1 LWESARVDKRAPAWK
16 SARVDKV
23 EGVQRLLYASANGQL
38 RVHRTIEPVARSGW
52 EIGRADRL
60 IPMPAGT
67 TLMHLPGRV
76 PLGRTAAG
84 SPRRLEEEGAQAVA
98 AVLPPGYLRTW
109 LPAYEEDRR
118 PPVLP
123 LFGYAAVAAVDGEP
137 HVAAVRTDRW
147 SAWDPQ
153 ADDRQHVDLG
163 IRAGRQ
169 TLPDSRLLRHLETC
183 ATDYRCLTA
192 QNVFLRRGE
201 GAIPVS
207 PACNAACLGCIS
219 EQWGDVDS
227 PQTRLGFAPTAA
239 EIAELAAWHLSAS
252 TSNFVSFGQGCE
264 GEPLTRG
271 AALVDAT
278 RRIRSAW
285 PTATIHV
292 NTNGSRPAVL
302 RRLVEAGL
310 NSVRISIFSL
320 DDRRFRAYYRP
331 VGYGLD
337 QVAQCAEL
345 VATAGGQVTINL
357 LTFPG
362 ISDAPAEL
370 EALVGFVREHRVHQV
385 QLRSLNVDPHWLLAQ
400 IPDPTKGIGMR
411 AFVRELT
418 ARCPGLALGNFT
430 RPWPRPAV
438 SPGGGEGGGWLKAEP
453 AGHAL
458 I

>member
-1 LWESARVDKRAPAWK
+1 VY
-16 SARVDKV
+16 
-23 EGVQRLLYASANGQL
+23 RLLYASAGGRL
-38 RVHRTIEPVARSGW
+38 RVHRSFEPVARSGW
-52 EIGRADRL
+52 DVGAADRF

-67 TLMHLPGRV
+67 TLMQLPGRM
-76 PLGRTAAG
+76 PLGRTDAG
-84 SPRRLEEEGAQAVA
+84 STVRVDEKGAVAVA

-109 LPAYEEDRR
+109 LPAYEDDGR

-137 HVAAVRTDRW
+137 HVAAMRTDRW

-153 ADDRQHVDLG
+153 AEDRQHTDRG
-163 IRAGRQ
+163 IRTGRQ
-169 TLPDSRLLRHLETC
+169 ALPDSALLRHLETC

-219 EQWGDVDS
+219 EQWGDVAS
-227 PQTRLGFAPTAA
+227 PQTRLRFAPTAA
-239 EIAELAAWHLSAS
+239 EIAELAAWHLSAGRA
-252 TSNFVSFGQGCE
+252 NFVSFGQGCE

-285 PTATIHV
+285 PDATIHI

-302 RRLVEAGL
+302 RRLVDAGL

-320 DDRRFRAYYRP
+320 DDKRFRAYYRP
-331 VGYGLD
+331 VGYGLG
-337 QVAQCAEL
+337 QVGQCAEL
-345 VATAGGQVTINL
+345 VAAAGGQVTINL

-370 EALVGFVREHRVHQV
+370 EALVAFVREHGVHQV

-400 IPDPTKGIGMR
+400 IPDPTRGIGMR

-418 ARCPGLALGNFT
+418 ARCPGLSLGNFT
-430 RPWPRPAV
+430 RPWPVRAN
-438 SPGGGEGGGWLKAEP
+438 SDWLKAAA

-458 I
+458 S

>member
-1 LWESARVDKRAPAWK
+1 MWE

-23 EGVQRLLYASANGQL
+23 EGVQRLLYASAMGRL
-38 RVHRTIEPVARSGW
+38 RVHPSLHPVARTGW
-52 EIGRADRL
+52 EIGVADRL
-60 IPMPAGT
+60 IPMPPGT
-67 TLMHLPGRV
+67 TLMHLPGRLA
-76 PLGRTAAG
+76 LGRTAEG
-84 SPRRLEEEGAQAVA
+84 STVRVAEEGALAVA

-109 LPAYEEDRR
+109 LPAYEDDGR

-123 LFGYAAVAAVDGEP
+123 LYGYAAVAAVDGEP
-137 HVAAVRTDRW
+137 HVAAMRTDRW
-147 SAWDPQ
+147 NAWDPQ
-153 ADDRQHVDLG
+153 AEDRQHIDRG
-163 IRAGRQ
+163 IRAGQ
-169 TLPDSRLLRHLETC
+169 HALPESRLLRHLETC

-192 QNVFLRRGE
+192 QNVFLRHGE

-227 PQTRLGFAPTAA
+227 PQTRLDFAPTAA

-252 TSNFVSFGQGCE
+252 NTNFVSFGQGCE

-278 RRIRSAW
+278 RRIRAAW
-285 PTATIHV
+285 PTATIHI

-302 RRLVEAGL
+302 RRMVEAGL

-320 DDRRFRAYYRP
+320 DDKRFRAYYRP

-337 QVAQCAEL
+337 QVARCAEV
-345 VATAGGQVTINL
+345 VAEAGGQVTINL

-370 EALVGFVREHRVHQV
+370 NALVAFVRRHRVHQV
-385 QLRSLNVDPHWLLAQ
+385 QLRSLNVDPHWLLGQ

-418 ARCPGLALGNFT
+418 ARCPGLQLGNFT
-430 RPWPRPAV
+430 RPWPVRAN
-438 SPGGGEGGGWLKAEP
+438 SNWLKATP

-458 I
+458 S